1 MTTPLLERGASST
14 NPEKDESDLALER
27 LEQRLNIGVPDDISS
42 IADKEAEVE
51 TNKNKTIEQLEQ
63 ELGTDRALLAQLG
76 AKRGNRLFSRGNS
89 LNTQIYETHHGAY
102 NEKVIQLGKLK
113 LAEELKGL
121 TPEEK
126 NVKAIEYLFDEQRT
140 LREQTIDNMQNTP
153 MGKVV
158 GWMNKG
164 GRLKKFMKYA
174 FVGGVAAG
182 IGVATGGL
190 GGGAIAVGAVGAVG
204 RFGRGFIQG
213 EGKNGRTLKDID
225 DGHLDELKAEYG
237 DNHEALIEA
246 GADAFMDTF
255 NKDVTGRQKD
265 VRKSFGRGAL
275 YAGLGM
281 GIGAAVHY
289 GAGLASGSP
298 DQAQTSGGTKSGEH
312 QMLRPTADTKAGEHQ
327 MLDQAGDSKAG
338 EHIMLA
344 SGVHEFAYNPAEN
357 PFYAPGKLG
366 VHDLGTPLQADAIAD
381 GGRPA
386 GFNDLVNNRWTNSPE
401 QFASIYSAMNSH
413 GLPDNMTAANA
424 LGEEFKVNPV
434 AMQTAH
440 SEVMTILNDPS
451 TTISQHEIH
460 NPYSSE
466 YGVDMGNGN
475 MDLAWDDHVDQGG
488 TKTVIEYTDPAT
500 GARKVLELR
509 NECGG
514 QRIVEM
520 QPAPV
525 VETYEQPGV
534 GNGYI
539 PASYEQPQPYY
550 EQPGTGNGPELPPE
564 EQPPTTTPPPT
575 GPPPTGPPPVAPP
588 PPVVVPPEVNTPKGD
603 HWIAPG
609 MDDTTDSG
617 VGTKPVVPEVTE
629 PAAPAPP
636 VEQTSGGESS
646 STRPGTG
653 NTTPIP
659 GATAVEAGAGPA
671 DQGEASTQTN

>member
-1 MTTPLLERGASST
+1 MTTDTLERGTST
-14 NPEKDESDLALER
+14 HPENNDSDAALER
-27 LEQRLNIGVPDDISS
+27 LEQLLHVGVPDDISS
-42 IADKEAEVE
+42 ISDKEAEAVAE
-51 TNKNKTIEQLEQ
+51 KSKSVEQLEA
-63 ELGTDRALLAQLG
+63 ELAKDRELLARLG
-76 AKRGNRLFSRGNS
+76 AKRGNRLFSRNNS
-89 LNTQIYETHHGAY
+89 LNTQVYETHHGAY

-113 LAEELKGL
+113 LAEELEGL
-121 TPEEK
+121 SPEEK
-126 NVKAIEYLFDEQRT
+126 NKKAIEYLFTQQRS

-174 FVGGVAAG
+174 LVGGVAAG
-182 IGVATGGL
+182 VGVATGGL
-190 GGGAIAVGAVGAVG
+190 GAGAVAVGAVGAVG

-213 EGKNGRTLKDID
+213 EGKNGRTLKDLD
-225 DGHLDELKAEYG
+225 DNHLNELATEYG

-246 GADAFMDTF
+246 GADAFQNAFD
-255 NKDVTGRQKD
+255 KDIKGRQKD
-265 VRKSFGRGAL
+265 VRKSVGRGAL

-281 GIGAAVHY
+281 GIGAALHY
-289 GAGLASGSP
+289 GGGLADASP
-298 DQAQTSGGTKSGEH
+298 DKGTGSDDSTTYAEKENEHMALNPDSSAAQPNMFT
-312 QMLRPTADTKAGEHQ
+312 
-327 MLDQAGDSKAG
+327 
-338 EHIMLA
+338 
-344 SGVHEFAYNPAEN
+344 YNPGEN

-401 QFASIYSAMNSH
+401 QFASIYSAMNTH
-413 GLPDNMTAANA
+413 GLPDNMAAANA

-440 SEVMTILNDPS
+440 SEVMTILNDPT
-451 TTISQHEIH
+451 TTISQQEIH

-466 YGVDMGNGN
+466 HGVDMGNGN

-488 TKTVIEYTDPAT
+488 TKTVIEYTDPNT

-534 GNGYI
+534 GNGYV
-539 PASYEQPQPYY
+539 PASYEQPQQYY
-550 EQPGTGNGPELPPE
+550 EQPGTGNGQELPPQ
-564 EQPPTTTPPPT
+564 EQPPVTPPPSTTPPPT
-575 GPPPTGPPPVAPP
+575 SPPPVTPPPVTP
-588 PPVVVPPEVNTPKGD
+588 PPVVPPEGLTPK
-603 HWIAPG
+603 PG
-609 MDDTTDSG
+609 NIVDWQRPGTDGTTDSG
-617 VGTKPVVPEVTE
+617 VGTKPVVPEVTQPAE
-629 PAAPAPP
+629 PAPV
-636 VEQTSGGESS
+636 VEQSSGGET
-646 STRPGTG
+646 STTTPGRG
-653 NTTPIP
+653 NTIVAPGVTPIETT
-659 GATAVEAGAGPA
+659 GA